1 MKPSIANKILKRKVK
16 NGRSVG
22 HWCGACHKTSNDK
35 VRMAR
40 RKEDSI
46 LEYERVLARVSVPF
60 SSLGVPVY
68 ICACFFLLAIGGAL
82 MVVSMWYL

>member
-1 MKPSIANKILKRKVK
+1 VK

-22 HWCGACHKTSNDK
+22 YWCGACYKTSNDK

-46 LEYERVLARVSVPF
+46 LESKRVLARVSVPF
-60 SSLGVPVY
+60 LGLGVLVY
-68 ICACFFLLAIGGAL
+68 IRACFFLLAISGAL